1 MVRYEFPQGENA
13 WDQDIVEISEQ
24 FGVYLIYSYLS
35 NMYFWGLF
43 ASKIILVP

>member
-1 MVRYEFPQGENA
+1 MYRFIVRLTPY
-13 WDQDIVEISEQ
+13 I